1 MKNYFNQRR
10 IIQALMLVHSNTKN
24 YVCEGCGKR
33 PQTKTKNNLERHV
46 FTHNKEKP
54 FVCQYCKKLISR
66 SDSLAELLYIHI
78 EDYPYICEH
87 CPKMLK
93 LQTNLRK
100 HSYIMSQN
108 LLFVVH
114 VERDLLARGMSDNI
128 AKLTNKLVSKIAR

>member
-33 PQTKTKNNLERHV
+33 PQTKNNLERHV
-46 FTHNKEKP
+46 WKHNQEKP
-54 FVCQYCKKLISR
+54 FVCQYCKKMISR
-66 SDSLAELLYIHI
+66 SDSLAEHLHIHT
-78 EDYPYICEH
+78 EDYPYICEL

-100 HSYIMSQN
+100 HSYIVVQN
-108 LLFVVH
+108 LLIEVH

-128 AKLTNKLVSKIAR
+128 AKLTNELVSKIA